1 MGEGMGRKAAEGRER
16 LGKGDGRLDL
26 DICPLAPEFLVTPL
40 AKLVYKQN
48 WQTQR

>member
-1 MGEGMGRKAAEGRER
+1 MGEGTGRKAAEGRER

-26 DICPLAPEFLVTPL
+26 DICPRAPELLVTPL